1 MVAID
6 NKALLPLLEIDD
18 QVYRHEMRY
27 MWL

>member
-6 NKALLPLLEIDD
+6 NKILLPPSEIDD
-18 QVYRHEMRY
+18 QVYRYEMRY